1 VNPQPWEAR
10 LARLEGVSVQG
21 GERLNSIDRRLDT
34 IEHML
39 QSRDEGVQ
47 SRFGQLESR
56 FGQLEQS
63 TSSRLGQLEQAMNS
77 RFAQVDARFAL
88 IDQRLT
94 WLIGIVVGTWITTIL
109 TVLFHH

>member
-1 VNPQPWEAR
+1 MNPPPLDAR
-10 LARLEGVSVQG
+10 LAHLEGAFVQV
-21 GERLNSIDRRLDT
+21 GERLNSMDRRLDS
-34 IEHML
+34 IEHLL
-39 QSRDEGVQ
+39 QSRDQNTQ
-47 SRFGQLESR
+47 SRFGQLE
-56 FGQLEQS
+56 
-63 TSSRLGQLEQAMNS
+63 QALSS